1 MTLKNVLTTSSSTE
15 SSDGTLHPLATWH
28 MVVGRWYPENSLNPR
43 SDQKAKSLSHLN
55 LKIINFYYSSTQH
68 IPDTANSY
76 DQACKIDK
84 SKLLVYL

>member
-1 MTLKNVLTTSSSTE
+1 MLKKVLTTSSSTE
-15 SSDGTLHPLATWH
+15 SSDGTLRPLATWH
-28 MVVGRWYPENSLNPR
+28 MVVGHWYPENSLNHR

-68 IPDTANSY
+68 KPDTANSY

-84 SKLLVYL
+84 SKLLIYL